1 MNRHAGKPPDA
12 ESRYEAAY
20 DGARMRGLCEVGARE
35 VAADAT
41 RHERASDMPHL
52 HIKRIYD
59 EPADEDGARIL
70 VDRLWPRGVS
80 KDEAHLTAWFKELA
94 PGDEL
99 RRWYDHDPKRF
110 DEFAAS
116 YRAELD
122 KASDAIER
130 LRHTVDLRR
139 RITLLT
145 ATRDLDHSHATVL
158 AGYLNNRLRA
168 RE

>member
-1 MNRHAGKPPDA
+1 MNRQEDKQPAA
-12 ESRYEAAY
+12 ESRYQAAY
-20 DGARMRGLCEVGARE
+20 DDAMMRGFCEAGARE

-41 RHERASDMPHL
+41 RHEGSSDMPHL

-59 EPADEDGARIL
+59 DPADEDGARIL

-80 KDEAHLTAWFKELA
+80 KDEAHLTAWFKDLA
-94 PGDEL
+94 PSDEL

-122 KASDAIER
+122 EASDAIER
-130 LRHTVDLRR
+130 LHNTIDLRR

-145 ATRDLDHSHATVL
+145 ATRDLYHSHVTVL
-158 AGYLNNRLRA
+158 AGYLKDRL
-168 RE
+168 